1 MVFPILGANSATG
14 EYEVSNSLRFNDND
28 SARLS
33 RTPSSEGNRK
43 TWSYST
49 WFKRGNLKSSGTM
62 NFISAGAQSG
72 TNGTG
77 IQTNNDAIRLI
88 HDDGTP
94 FFTFQSSQV
103 LRDVAAWYHLLVT
116 CDTTDGTAGDRIKF
130 YLNGNNITSDM
141 SYTNGSAPSQNSDLR
156 INDDGAHNI
165 GARSYHNDNFFDGYM
180 AETHLID
187 GTVKAPTDFGEFD
200 DNGVWIPK
208 KYTGTYGTNGFYLEF
223 KQTGT
228 SANSSGIGADTS
240 GNDHHFTVN
249 NLAATDVT
257 EDTCTNNFATLNP
270 LKTTSTNAN
279 LSEGNTKFTITA
291 NGTSQNRN
299 TFPTISF
306 PTSGKWYMETKV
318 THSSLTSDSGN
329 QVYIGVVENPQNVDH
344 RSTSNVNSISTN
356 GIFTDVSIV
365 GTLSDR
371 IQHGTNGSAT
381 SYNTDPDWSSGNII
395 GIALDMDNGRIY
407 YHLNGT
413 YYDDA
418 SGNVPNP
425 ATPANH
431 NHSFTVPSNGLT
443 YFMSILRYNTGTV
456 EMEANFG
463 NPSYSISSGNND
475 GKYGNFEYAPPSG
488 YYALCTKRL
497 AEFG

>member
-1 MVFPILGANSATG
+1 MVFPVVGGNESKG
-14 EYEVSNSLRFNDND
+14 YEISNSLRFNDDD
-28 SARLS
+28 SPALTI
-33 RTPSSEGNRK
+33 TPSGAGDRDVFTMSF
-43 TWSYST
+43 WV
-49 WFKRGNLKSSGTM
+49 KRANIGSAQRIFTAGTS
-62 NFISAGAQSG
+62 IG
-72 TNGTG
+72 
-77 IQTNNDAIRLI
+77 TNNDNLSSLLFETN
-88 HDDGTP
+88 DTLK
-94 FFTFQSSQV
+94 FFGEVSGSVSFTLQTNRVF
-103 LRDVAAWYHLLVT
+103 RDPSAWYHIVVAVNT
-116 CDTTDGTAGDRIKF
+116 EDGTSSNRIKL
-130 YLNGNNITSDM
+130 YVNGVQESSFSSS
-141 SYTNGSAPSQNSDLR
+141 SYMSQNTDTFFNATNKHV
-156 INDDGAHNI
+156 I
-165 GARSYHNDNFFDGYM
+165 SYEGSGYLDCYLT
-180 AETHLID
+180 EFHYID
-187 GTVKAPTDFGEFD
+187 GQQLAQTQFGEFD
-200 DNGVWIPK
+200 DNGVWIPI

-228 SANSSGIGADTS
+228 SQNSSGIGADTS
-240 GNDHHFTVN
+240 GNDNHFAVT
-249 NLAATDVT
+249 NLAATDIT
-257 EDTCTNNFATLNP
+257 EDTCTNNFATLNV

-299 TFPTISF
+299 TFATITF
-306 PTSGKWYMETKV
+306 PDSGKWYMETKV

-356 GIFTDVSIV
+356 GIFTDVRLV
-365 GTLSDR
+365 GTISDA

-443 YFMSILRYNTGTV
+443 FFMSILRYNTGTV
-456 EMEANFG
+456 NMQTNFG
-463 NPSYSISSGNND
+463 NPTYSVSSGNND